1 MIASNDDC
9 LIGLWF
15 EGQRYIYSTLPT
27 DLNVVHEDTGDGVLE
42 ETSHWL
48 DEYFAGHIPSLTPKM
63 KLIGTDFRKLVWE
76 YLLTIPY
83 GNTMTYGQIAS
94 ELGIRSA
101 RAVGNAV
108 GHNPISIIIPCH
120 RVMGANNAI
129 TGYAAGIDK
138 KEKLLL
144 HERLNAQAIVGG
156 NVGTQNPLRQP
167 TEVNNM

>member
-1 MIASNDDC
+1 
-9 LIGLWF
+9 
-15 EGQRYIYSTLPT
+15 
-27 DLNVVHEDTGDGVLE
+27 
-42 ETSHWL
+42 
-48 DEYFAGHIPSLTPKM
+48 M
-63 KLIGTDFRKLVWE
+63 KLIGTDFRKSVWE

-83 GNTMTYGQIAS
+83 GNTMTYGQIAN

-144 HERLNAQAIVGG
+144 HERLNAQVIVGG
-156 NVGTQNPLRQP
+156 NVGTQNPLRQL

>member
-1 MIASNDDC
+1 M
-9 LIGLWF
+9 
-15 EGQRYIYSTLPT
+15 E
-27 DLNVVHEDTGDGVLE
+27 
-42 ETSHWL
+42 
-48 DEYFAGHIPSLTPKM
+48 
-63 KLIGTDFRKLVWE
+63 LIGTDFRKLVWE

-120 RVMGANNAI
+120 RVVGANNAI
-129 TGYAAGIDK
+129 TGYAAGIYK

-144 HERLNAQAIVGG
+144 HERLNAQASIGG
-156 NVGTQNPLRQP
+156 MSGNKTL
-167 TEVNNM
+167 